1 MQGRDGNLMFSR
13 KSLVHL
19 IAPLIVEQIF
29 LGTIGIA
36 DMLMVAPV
44 GETAISGISLVN
56 SINML
61 FHSIFSALAA
71 GGGILCTQYLGKGE
85 EKSANL
91 AARQLLLTACS
102 FAVLVMAVCCV
113 GNQMFLH
120 GLFGTAEADVLEEA
134 VTYFYLAALA
144 YPCIMVFDACG
155 ALFRGMGE
163 SRIPLFGSTVMCIAN
178 VILNAVFIYGFKWG
192 VFGAGLASLLAK
204 AGGGALLLL
213 FLADGARQ
221 ISLRKVRMQPREVA
235 DTWKA
240 QQNLEHVPG
249 KRQMQKNILRL
260 AIPMAM
266 EDGVFHIG
274 KLLVQGVV
282 TSYGTTAIAA
292 NAVALTIADFTQMP
306 VYAIGLGL
314 TTVVGQCIG
323 AGEKEQARMYAKKIL
338 AVSFAL
344 AAVMSASTFI
354 GADVLTRMYRL
365 TEETAGVTRQ
375 LIQFHAVICGI
386 SWVFAF
392 NIPCV
397 LRAASDVNFILIVS
411 VFSMWTFRV
420 GCSYLFREILE
431 AGVLGVWMAMG
442 LDWIFRAAV
451 YLWRLHGKKWT
462 EKKFI

>member
-29 LGTIGIA
+29 LGTIGIT

-91 AARQLLLTACS
+91 AARQLLVTACS
-102 FAVLVMAVCCV
+102 LAVLVMAVCCV
-113 GNQMFLH
+113 GNRMLLH
-120 GLFGTAEADVLEEA
+120 GLFGTAEADVLSEA
-134 VTYFYLAALA
+134 VTYFYLAAFA

-163 SRIPLFGSTVMCIAN
+163 SRIPLFGSTVMCIVN
-178 VILNAVFIYGFKWG
+178 VILNAVFIYGLRWG

-204 AGGGALLLL
+204 AGGSALLLL
-213 FLADGARQ
+213 FLADGQRQ
-221 ISLRKVRMQPREVA
+221 ISLRKVRMRLM
-235 DTWKA
+235 DG
-240 QQNLEHVPG
+240 QNALQ
-249 KRQMQKNILRL
+249 RQQMQKNILRL

-292 NAVALTIADFTQMP
+292 NAVALTIADVTQMP
-306 VYAIGLGL
+306 VYAMGLGL
-314 TTVVGQCIG
+314 TTVIGQCIG

-338 AVSFAL
+338 TVSFAV
-344 AAVMSASTFI
+344 AALMSASTFI

-365 TEETAGVTRQ
+365 TDETAAVTRQ
-375 LIQFHAVICGI
+375 LIQFHAIICGI

-420 GCSYLFREILE
+420 GCSYLFRELLE
-431 AGVLGVWMAMG
+431 VGVLSVWMAMG

-451 YLWRLHGKKWT
+451 YLWRLHGRTWT

>member
-1 MQGRDGNLMFSR
+1 MQEHDGNMMFSR

-44 GETAISGISLVN
+44 GETAISGISLVD

-61 FHSIFSALAA
+61 FHSIFSAMAA
-71 GGGILCTQYLGKGE
+71 GGGILCTQYLGKRE

-91 AARQLLLTACS
+91 AARQLFLTSCS
-102 FAVLVMAVCCV
+102 MAVLIMAVCCA
-113 GNQMFLH
+113 GNRMFLK
-120 GLFGTAEADVLEEA
+120 GLFGTAEADVIEEA

-144 YPCIMVFDACG
+144 YPCIMMFDACG

-163 SRIPLFGSTVMCIAN
+163 SRIPLFGSSVMGIAN
-178 VILNAVFIYGFKWG
+178 VILNAIFIYGCKWG
-192 VFGAGLASLLAK
+192 VFGAGLASLIAK
-204 AGGGALLLL
+204 AGGCGLLLV
-213 FLADGARQ
+213 FLADRDRQ
-221 ISLRKVRMQPREVA
+221 ISLRKTRLRFIYGRSGLGA
-235 DTWKA
+235 
-240 QQNLEHVPG
+240 VPTRG
-249 KRQMQKNILRL
+249 QMQKNIFRL

-292 NAVALTIADFTQMP
+292 NAVAWTVSDFAQMP

-323 AGEKEQARMYAKKIL
+323 AGEKEQARTYAKNIL
-338 AVSFAL
+338 AVSFGV
-344 AAVMSASTFI
+344 AAFMSVATFF
-354 GADVLTRMYRL
+354 GAGILTRMYHL
-365 TEETAGVTRQ
+365 TEETAVVTRQ
-375 LIQFHAVICGI
+375 LIRFHAIICGLF
-386 SWVFAF
+386 WVFAF

-411 VFSMWTFRV
+411 VFSMWAFRV
-420 GCSYLFREILE
+420 GCSYLFREILDV
-431 AGVLGVWMAMG
+431 GVLSVWLAMS
-442 LDWIFRAAV
+442 LDWIFRAAA
-451 YLWRLHGKKWT
+451 YLWRLHGKTWT